1 MWRIFGCSNIRELGM
16 AKASK
21 TKAKTSKKKIVKK
34 KTAKAATAKPA
45 TPPKIVYLS
54 FSAEIDVKTVE
65 QLLAFCSNKANEG
78 YDEIHIGLS
87 TPGGSV
93 RDGVNAYHVLRALPI
108 KIIMYNTGG
117 VDSIGNAIF
126 LAGDPRYAGKGT
138 TFMFHGVGFDIGP
151 GTSVRLEEQTLQDR
165 LDSIRADNVK
175 IAGII
180 SSRTDIKAKEAADLF
195 REQATKD
202 TAYAHK
208 HGFIDAVKDFSV
220 PKGVDIFQM
229 VFK

>member
-1 MWRIFGCSNIRELGM
+1 M
-16 AKASK
+16 AKV
-21 TKAKTSKKKIVKK
+21 SKKKAKPSKK
-34 KTAKAATAKPA
+34 KTTKKKAAKAAPSK
-45 TPPKIVYLS
+45 PKIVYLS

-65 QLLAFCSNKANEG
+65 QLLAFCSNKVNEG

-126 LAGDPRYAGKGT
+126 LAGDKRYAGRGT

-151 GTSVRLEEQTLQDR
+151 GTSVRLEEKTLQDR

-180 SSRTDIKAKEAADLF
+180 SSRTRIKAKEAANLF

-208 HGFIDAVKDFSV
+208 NGFIDAVKGFSV
-220 PKGVDIFQM
+220 PKGLQIFQL
-229 VFK
+229 VFNR

>member
-1 MWRIFGCSNIRELGM
+1 M
-16 AKASK
+16 AKKVAAKVSRKKAS
-21 TKAKTSKKKIVKK
+21 TTKKKATKK
-34 KTAKAATAKPA
+34 KAVRASAASST

-65 QLLAFCSNKANEG
+65 QLLAFCSNKVNEG

-151 GTSVRLEEQTLQDR
+151 GTSVRLDEQTLQDR

-180 SSRTDIKAKEAADLF
+180 SSRTSIKTKEAADLF
-195 REQATKD
+195 REQATKN

-220 PKGVDIFQM
+220 PKGLQIFQL
-229 VFK
+229 VFKR